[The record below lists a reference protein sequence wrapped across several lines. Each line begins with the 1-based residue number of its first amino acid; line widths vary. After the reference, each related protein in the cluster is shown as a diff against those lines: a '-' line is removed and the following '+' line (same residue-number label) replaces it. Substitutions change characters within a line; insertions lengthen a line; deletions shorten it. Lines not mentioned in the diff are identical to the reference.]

1 MSFLTLRE
9 IDSSASVFEILFEYL
24 SHQNL
29 AKWLKVSPELL
40 FSCFPGQSQHDQ
52 VRTLAPLHP
61 LALPSALPI
70 LRPPLVQQVHVPRPR
85 GDADEDDVGPA
96 RAGSVGRLVELPVRQ
111 SHSPPGPGLRG
122 PELEAAGPRELGRQ
136 RGEQHCGVRGFR
148 SELQM

>member
-61 LALPSALPI
+61 LALPSALPNI
-70 LRPPLVQQVHVPRPR
+70 YTTLGP
-85 GDADEDDVGPA
+85 DYDDRV
-96 RAGSVGRLVELPVRQ
+96 LPSITNEVMIYNFFALK
-111 SHSPPGPGLRG
+111 H
-122 PELEAAGPRELGRQ
+122 
-136 RGEQHCGVRGFR
+136 F
-148 SELQM
+148 